1 MTSFAVVTPSRG
13 LVHSRTIEAVMAN
26 VEQAVSAGHD
36 FRGWRLSHALP
47 IPECHEAVA
56 VSGLAT
62 GADALV
68 FIEEDMVPPAGA
80 FLALLAN
87 PAAIVAIDYPVGE
100 APTQSCVGHWGPEG
114 APIWCGLGCTL
125 VRREVFAGLE
135 RPWFLADTQLQLT
148 RFGDRT
154 VLTPV
159 PHPYEYGG
167 QDISFCSRAT
177 QAGFAI
183 AVVPDVIAGHA
194 HLRTWGQILTN
205 QGFHAVDVRETIERP
220 VA

>member
-1 MTSFAVVTPSRG
+1 
-13 LVHSRTIEAVMAN
+13 MAN

-47 IPECHEAVA
+47 IPDCHEAVTVA
-56 VSGLAT
+56 GLAT

-68 FIEEDMVPPAGA
+68 FVEEDMVPPSGA
-80 FLALLAN
+80 FLALLNN
-87 PAAIVAIDYPVGE
+87 PALIVAIDYPVGE
-100 APTQSCVGHWGPEG
+100 AESCVGHWGADG
-114 APIWCGLGCTL
+114 AAIWCGLGCTL

-159 PHPYEYGG
+159 AHPYEYGG
-167 QDISFCSRAT
+167 QDISFGCRAT

-183 AVVPDVIAGHA
+183 AVVPGVIAGHA
-194 HLRTWGQILTN
+194 QLRTWGQQQTN
-205 QGFHAVDVRETIERP
+205 VGFHTIDVRDTIERWH
-220 VA
+220 